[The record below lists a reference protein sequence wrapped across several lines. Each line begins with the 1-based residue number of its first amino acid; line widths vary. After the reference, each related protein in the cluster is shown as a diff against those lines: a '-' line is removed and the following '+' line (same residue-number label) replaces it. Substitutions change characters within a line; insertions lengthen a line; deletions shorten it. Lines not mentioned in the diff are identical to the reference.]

1 MSSSVAP
8 RFPKTSVFIPA
19 YWENARG
26 ELLTQDEADARY
38 LKFPVG
44 QGTESIPNL
53 IVSGTTT
60 LGTTSATTLSL
71 TSTSTS
77 ALTIGNATSATGNM
91 NLGSAEISRKTTT
104 AGTNQALTIYSQ
116 NTAGNTPKSQ
126 LTLYS
131 GNNVSNPSLELKSEM
146 LTESSALSINNDA
159 LDLYTLQQYDEE
171 DYRAGIL
178 TYKDGDGL
186 PLSVLYALYNVYVP
200 LSSKYV
206 GVRCKY
212 NPPSSQGIIEMF
224 SGATTDA
231 SPDIAS
237 FSNTAISLYSGGANN
252 TVANFTSSVIT
263 FFKNLTFNSNTGYLE
278 KSNFET
284 ATTSGN
290 YTMTSANSFLT
301 TINTPTANRNFILPA
316 PAGQT
321 TGTTYGICNKST
333 SFTIAVQSPSGT
345 TIFTIPV
352 ATNATNGGSFAKF
365 AIALSGGTN
374 TYFRCG

>member
-1 MSSSVAP
+1 
-8 RFPKTSVFIPA
+8 
-19 YWENARG
+19 
-26 ELLTQDEADARY
+26 
-38 LKFPVG
+38 
-44 QGTESIPNL
+44 
-53 IVSGTTT
+53 
-60 LGTTSATTLSL
+60 
-71 TSTSTS
+71 
-77 ALTIGNATSATGNM
+77 
-91 NLGSAEISRKTTT
+91 
-104 AGTNQALTIYSQ
+104 
-116 NTAGNTPKSQ
+116 
-126 LTLYS
+126 
-131 GNNVSNPSLELKSEM
+131 M
-146 LTESSALSINNDA
+146 LTESSVLSINNDA

-178 TYKDGDGL
+178 TYKDSDL
-186 PLSVLYALYNVYVP
+186 PLSVLYNVYNVYVP
-200 LSSKYV
+200 SIVANYV

-212 NPPSSQGIIEMF
+212 NQPTSQGIIEMF
-224 SGATTDA
+224 SGNTIDA
-231 SPDIAS
+231 SPNIAS
-237 FSNTAISLYSGGANN
+237 FSNTAISLYSGGPSQ

-290 YTMTSANSFLT
+290 YTMTSANSFQT

-333 SFTIAVQSPSGT
+333 SFTIAVQSPAGT

-374 TYFRCG
+374 THFRCG